1 MQKKHRKKGLVMESM
16 VDTSQM
22 DKLLLSKN
30 IILYLTNYIWWMC
43 ADLKKKKRQKKKM
56 QALKGGIIGGFFI
69 GYCRRAC

>member
-16 VDTSQM
+16 VATGQM

-56 QALKGGIIGGFFI
+56 QALKRGIIGGFFI